1 MAPQHRHHQH
11 HKKVNKQ
18 SITITMSLTVITDHT
33 VLLRETM
40 TTAHLPGSYKR
51 RGRSGSHQIGAWCGW
66 RAPHRRPGPAN
77 SPPPC
82 RPGWPA
88 GLPRSE
94 SEAGLSRPPPSSTQ
108 LTTSVHSA
116 FNSWWAHLS
125 YIFLNM
131 GLSRP
136 FSGFLMFPF
145 SWYIVGLQLIN
156 LTMVY
161 YNRKQERRRRRNSM
175 RRSITC

>member
-1 MAPQHRHHQH
+1 MRQLSSLPCGKGSCLLTADSFSYEATEIFDRP
-11 HKKVNKQ
+11 
-18 SITITMSLTVITDHT
+18 IGDTIKWGV
-33 VLLRETM
+33 
-40 TTAHLPGSYKR
+40 G
-51 RGRSGSHQIGAWCGW
+51 QIIDLFNS
-66 RAPHRRPGPAN
+66 RAPAN

-88 GLPRSE
+88 ELPRSE

-125 YIFLNM
+125 YIFLNKE
-131 GLSRP
+131 LSRP

-145 SWYIVGLQLIN
+145 SWYIVRFQLVN
-156 LTMVY
+156 FTMVY
-161 YNRKQERRRRRNSM
+161 YNRKQERRRNSM
-175 RRSITC
+175 RRSITLCGVFSATVLRWAMLHSG